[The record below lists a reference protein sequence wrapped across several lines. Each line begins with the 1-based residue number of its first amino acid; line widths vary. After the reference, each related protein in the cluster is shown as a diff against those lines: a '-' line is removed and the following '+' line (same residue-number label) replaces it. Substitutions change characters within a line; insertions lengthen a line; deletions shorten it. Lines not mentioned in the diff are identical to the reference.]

1 MHHAVMSQIRAIHQL
16 VPGFQFGDA
25 ITHYTLRLQN
35 VFRSWG
41 YTAEIF
47 VEGIH
52 PNAASLCFRLHHFPA
67 VDSAQTLVILHYSI
81 HSEVSRLFLEAKGRR
96 ILQYHNITPAGF
108 FEGYSELHCQMAQQG
123 REGLGRFLGTTDQA
137 WAVSP
142 FNARELEACGYRDV
156 SVMPLLLDFRDLD
169 LSFAHPDLLRQY
181 RDGVINWLF
190 VGRIAPNK
198 RHLDLLRAFSA
209 YKRLVRQN
217 ARLFI
222 VGPYNGLESYFDQ
235 LRQESLNWGIADSVI
250 FTGAVTFSHLKA
262 YYKVADV
269 FVCLSEHEGF
279 CIPLLEAM
287 HFGVP
292 IVAYAAAAVPETLEG
307 AGVLL
312 DTKDPVR
319 VAETVG
325 RLLDDRVWRDQIVQR
340 GRERLRFFARE
351 AVIAQIR
358 AKLSPILEDDVTRER
373 ASQDS

>member
-1 MHHAVMSQIRAIHQL
+1 MSQIRAIHQL

-35 VFRSWG
+35 LFRSWG

-52 PNAASLCFRLHHFPA
+52 PNAASLCFRLHHFAA

-81 HSEVSRLFLEAKGRR
+81 HSEASRLFLEAKGRR
-96 ILQYHNITPAGF
+96 VLQYHNITPASF
-108 FEGYSELHCQMAQQG
+108 FEGYSDLHYQMAQKG
-123 REGLGRFLGTTDQA
+123 RAGLGRFLGATDQT

-156 SVMPLLLDFRDLD
+156 SVVPLLLDFRDLD
-169 LSFAHPDLLRQY
+169 LSFAHPDLLRRY
-181 RDGVINWLF
+181 RDGTINWLF

-209 YKRLVRQN
+209 YKTLVQQH

-222 VGPYNGLESYFDQ
+222 VGPYTGMEPYFDQ
-235 LRQESLNWGIADSVI
+235 LRQETLNWGIADSVI

-262 YYKVADV
+262 YYKIADV
-269 FVCLSEHEGF
+269 FVCLSDHEGF

-292 IVAYAAAAVPETLEG
+292 IVAYAAAAVPETLEDT
-307 AGVLL
+307 GVLL
-312 DTKDPVR
+312 HTKDPVC

-325 RLLDDRVWRDQIVQR
+325 RLVDDQVRRNQIVQKQ
-340 GRERLRFFARE
+340 RERLTRFARE
-351 AVIAQIR
+351 TVIAQVR
-358 AKLSPILEDDVTRER
+358 ARLSPILEGDMTREP
-373 ASQDS
+373 APQGL